1 MASTG
6 KQSYEYVKKLI
17 EDKKKARLKA
27 AEGTTSDKI
36 SKMDKQIKNK
46 KTRLAAGGVSADL
59 DSRNFLEKFLGL
71 PEDQNIL
78 FDAFELLNRPQQA
91 LFGALN
97 AAQNG
102 DDIGEAAW
110 KHFKGDEET
119 AFKDIL
125 MDTGKFE
132 DEKGKLN
139 VVDALG
145 FVGDVLLDPVDLALI
160 PVTGGANLAVSAADT
175 AGDIAKGVKTTSKAI
190 DALDTASDIKKA
202 TGAVKK
208 SKDVTSAID
217 TMSDLNVTRKSL
229 ADLAFEGV
237 GKGIKGGAK
246 LADTGIEKAL
256 RYLDETKG
264 VTKKLDNG
272 ETITKLLRYGDPDAE
287 SFANLAKQAV
297 KEVSNGHELL
307 ENTSLT
313 GRLEAYKMLKNDIQ
327 NMFQSKLPKGARK
340 AINEG
345 NVKQMEASYKLE
357 ELSKG
362 LDDKLEKFA
371 KGLNKADIQELIDM
385 GVITGKEDDITKAI
399 KDGIDR
405 WTLNLKEYKNLNRTT
420 TVDNILTE
428 AFNGT
433 LTKKSIGKKGI
444 QKLQDIADDINKADK
459 GFALAIDI
467 TDDGLVKLSDDW
479 KYFLDSNLAKQRQ
492 GLDLDPAK
500 LAEEITKKANYTKGK
515 NGVKGSEDILKALS
529 DLYDNPNTKV
539 GKKFKDFYDG
549 VDNIFNDA
557 NTIVNKL
564 FGTGLPTDVAE
575 NAGYVRHAYD
585 KDFYNV
591 VRDRDFLTKYGQDFL
606 EGDTK
611 VLQDRLYNMS
621 AREAN
626 EMVKNTISKN
636 YDELTDEGKAF
647 VDSLLSKDGIF
658 KEGMRASFADYLE
671 NIPKLAEQSSNIDNV
686 LVKQTF
692 GDLEKLSD
700 LDDAIKTARNN
711 NRTTEAKK
719 LIKERNKLLD
729 NSGIKFLTNQ
739 DAQIPVGYVQL
750 DEKGAKHIVNKL
762 KTLGNELNNEALKK
776 TAKLISENGDKMAIN
791 QDVLRL
797 LSLNAKKETNS
808 FVKMYDWYLDTFKKF
823 KVLSPTFQINN
834 FLGNSS
840 NMFLA
845 GISPKKQAELFPEAY
860 KIMTRGDE
868 LFKTVAKNGL
878 KGLSPEDKRIYEI
891 YSEFMKE
898 GFGKGNKLKA
908 MDLQDMPESL
918 RMYFKADKAPTTVK
932 EKIVDGL
939 PYINNWMNEKFDTM
953 SRLVTFLEGR
963 RNPKFLRNLG
973 VETAGDAVRKVNFDP
988 SDLTDVEQRIMKR
1001 AMPFYTFT
1009 KKNLAF
1015 QIDNLSRNGSNY
1027 NKLFKAYDSLLDSA
1041 TGGNDEDVAS
1051 WLKSNMYIPIPA
1063 LDENGNY
1070 VMLRGTLPVGNL
1082 GEFLDNP
1089 MQQGVNLLSPMLKA
1103 PIEQVGNIN
1112 TFNGL
1117 PIEKFEGELSKDI
1130 PFMTKKGEHLL
1141 SSYTGLDVPIKGFS
1155 RVYQGIS
1162 DTMSSGGN
1170 PLEALRNGM
1179 GNALTIQGNIENDKL
1194 NKMYE
1199 DLDELETMMKQYEQK
1214 GYNFSTINEL
1224 KKANNYNK
1232 LDEINATY
1240 NKIMGL
1246 KSKNP
1251 YSVVDNK
1258 VTNDDLYRLYGIE

>member
-1 MASTG
+1 MAGTG
-6 KQSYEYVKKLI
+6 KQNYDYVMNLI
-17 EDKKKARLKA
+17 SRAKRARLKS

-36 SKMDKQIKNK
+36 SKMDTQIKNK
-46 KTRLAAGGVSADL
+46 KTRLAAGGVDADL
-59 DSRNFLEKFLGL
+59 DSRNALEKFLGL

-91 LFGALN
+91 LFGAWE

-102 DDIGEAAW
+102 ESMGEAAW

-125 MDTGKFE
+125 MNYGME

-139 VVDALG
+139 AVDVLG

-175 AGDIAKGVKTTSKAI
+175 AGDIAKGVKTTSKAV
-190 DALDTASDIKKA
+190 DALQTAGKVKKA
-202 TGAVKK
+202 TGAAKA
-208 SKDVTSAID
+208 SKNVASAID

-237 GKGIKGGAK
+237 GKSIKGGAK
-246 LADTGIEKAL
+246 LADTGIEKVL

-272 ETITKLLRYGDPDAE
+272 ETVTKLLRYGDPDAQ

-340 AINEG
+340 AINES
-345 NVKQMEASYKLE
+345 NVNQMEATYKLE
-357 ELSKG
+357 ELSNG
-362 LDDKLEKFA
+362 LDKKLEKFA
-371 KGLNKADIQELIDM
+371 KGLNKSDIQELIDM
-385 GVITGKEDDITKAI
+385 GVITGKEDNITEAVKNAI
-399 KDGIDR
+399 DK

-420 TVDNILTE
+420 TMDNILTE

-433 LTKKSIGKKGI
+433 LTKKSIGKKGL
-444 QKLQDIADDINKADK
+444 QKLQAIADDINKADK
-459 GFALAIDI
+459 GFALAIDV

-479 KYFLDSNLAKQRQ
+479 KYFLDGNLAKQRQ

-500 LAEEITKKANYTKGK
+500 LADEITKKASYSVDDDK
-515 NGVKGSEDILKALS
+515 ILKALS
-529 DLYDNPNTKV
+529 NLYDNPNTKV

-564 FGTGLPTDVAE
+564 FGTGLPTDVVE

-591 VRDRDFLTKYGQDFL
+591 VRDRDFLTRYGQDFL

-621 AREAN
+621 VREAN
-626 EMVKNTISKN
+626 QMVKDTVSKN
-636 YDELTDEGKAF
+636 YDELTDEGKSF

-671 NIPKLAEQSSNIDNV
+671 NIPKLAEQSSNIDNI

-692 GDLEKLSD
+692 GDLDELHKLD
-700 LDDAIKTARNN
+700 NKIKVARNN

-750 DEKGAKHIVNKL
+750 DKDGAKHVINKL
-762 KTLGNELNNEALKK
+762 RTLGNELNNDALKK

-797 LSLNAKKETNS
+797 LSLNTKKQTNS

-834 FLGNSS
+834 LLGNSS

-860 KIMTRGDE
+860 KIMSRGDE
-868 LFKTVAKNGL
+868 LFKTVAK
-878 KGLSPEDKRIYEI
+878 KGLDVLTPEDRKIYEI
-891 YSEFMKE
+891 YSDFMKE
-898 GFGKGNKLKA
+898 GFGTGNKLKA

-918 RMYFKADKAPTTVK
+918 RKYFKADKAPTTVK

-963 RNPKFLRNLG
+963 RSPNFLKNLG

-988 SDLTDVEQRIMKR
+988 SDLTEVEQKIMKR

-1051 WLKSNMYIPIPA
+1051 WLKSNMYIPIPS

-1070 VMLRGTLPVGNL
+1070 VMLRGTLPVGSL

-1089 MQQGVNLLSPMLKA
+1089 MQQGVNMLSPMFKA

-1117 PIEKFEGELSKDI
+1117 PIEKFEGELSKNI

-1170 PLEALRNGM
+1170 PLEALGNGM

-1199 DLDELETMMKQYEQK
+1199 DLDELETMMKQYEQR

-1240 NKIMGL
+1240 NKLMGI

-1251 YSVVDNK
+1251 YSAVDDK
-1258 VTNDDLYRLYGIE
+1258 FTNDDLYRLYGIE

>member
-1 MASTG
+1 MAGTG
-6 KQSYEYVKKLI
+6 KQYYNYVKKFLETQREI
-17 EDKKKARLKA
+17 NAKA
-27 AEGTTSDKI
+27 AEGSTSDKI

-46 KTRLAAGGVSADL
+46 KTRLAAGGADADL
-59 DSRNFLEKFLGL
+59 DSRNALEKFLGL

-91 LFGALN
+91 LFGAWE
-97 AAQNG
+97 AAQK
-102 DDIGEAAW
+102 GEDMGQAAW
-110 KHFKGDEET
+110 RNFKGDEET
-119 AFKDIL
+119 SFKDIL
-125 MDTGKFE
+125 MNYGME

-139 VVDALG
+139 TVDVLG
-145 FVGDVLLDPVDLALI
+145 FLGDVILDPVDLALI

-175 AGDIAKGVKTTSKAI
+175 AGDIAKGVKTTSKAV
-190 DALDTASDIKKA
+190 DALQTAGKVKKA
-202 TGAVKK
+202 TGAAKA
-208 SKDVTSAID
+208 SKNVASAIE
-217 TMSDLNVTRKSL
+217 TMSDLKVPRKSL
-229 ADLAFEGV
+229 SQLAFEGV
-237 GKGIKGGAK
+237 GKGIKGTAK

-264 VTKKLDNG
+264 VTETLDNG
-272 ETITKLLRYGDPDAE
+272 EVVTKLLRYGDPDAK
-287 SFANLAKQAV
+287 SFANLTKQAV
-297 KEVSNGHELL
+297 KEVSDGHELL

-340 AINEG
+340 AINEN
-345 NVKQMEASYKLE
+345 NVKQMEATYKLE

-371 KGLNKADIQELIDM
+371 KGLTKADKEELIKA
-385 GVITGKEDDITKAI
+385 GIITGKEDDITEAI
-399 KDGIDR
+399 KNAIDK

-420 TVDNILTE
+420 TMGNIVTE
-428 AFNGT
+428 AYNGT
-433 LTKKSIGKKGI
+433 LRADAIGDIGLE
-444 QKLQDIADDINKADK
+444 KLQAIADDVNKADK
-459 GFALAIDI
+459 GLALTIDV

-479 KYFLDSNLAKQRQ
+479 KTFLDSSLEKQRQ
-492 GLDLDPAK
+492 GLSLDPAK
-500 LAEEITKKANYTKGK
+500 LDEELTKLGVYDEEAEK
-515 NGVKGSEDILKALS
+515 ILKKLS
-529 DLYDNPNTKV
+529 KIYDNPKTKV
-539 GKKFKDFYDG
+539 GKKFKELYDG
-549 VDNIFNDA
+549 VDNIFNEA
-557 NTIVNKL
+557 NDIVNKI
-564 FGTGLPTDVAE
+564 FGTSLPTDALE

-585 KDFYNV
+585 KDFYKVARN
-591 VRDRDFLTKYGQDFL
+591 RDFLSRYGQDFL
-606 EGDTK
+606 KGDTK

-621 AREAN
+621 VREAN
-626 EMVKNTISKN
+626 QMVKDTVRKN
-636 YDELTDEGKAF
+636 YDELTDEGKKF
-647 VDSLLSKDGIF
+647 VDSLLDKDGIF
-658 KEGMRASFADYLE
+658 KEGMRASFSDYLE
-671 NIPKLAEQSSNIDNV
+671 NIPKLAEESSNIDNI

-692 GDLEKLSD
+692 GDLEALKRID
-700 LDDAIKTARNN
+700 GELDYAINN
-711 NRTTEAKK
+711 GKK
-719 LIKERNKLLD
+719 ADIKRFTKERNEILD
-729 NSGIKFLTNQ
+729 NSGIKFLSYN
-739 DAQIPVGYVQL
+739 DAEIPVGYVQL
-750 DEKGAKHIVNKL
+750 DEKGSKHIVNKL
-762 KTLGNELNNEALKK
+762 KTLGNELNNDTLKN
-776 TAKLISENGDKMAIN
+776 TAKLISESGDKMAIS

-797 LSLNAKKETNS
+797 LNLNTKKQTNS
-808 FVKMYDWYLDTFKKF
+808 FVKMYDWYLDNFKKF
-823 KVLSPTFQINN
+823 KVLSPTFQVNN
-834 FLGNSS
+834 FLGNLS

-845 GISPKKQAELFPEAY
+845 GISPKRQAELYPEAW
-860 KIMTRGDE
+860 KIMTKGDE
-868 LFKTVAKNGL
+868 LFKTVAK
-878 KGLSPEDKRIYEI
+878 KGLDVLTPEDRKIYEI
-891 YSEFMKE
+891 YNDFMKE
-898 GFGKGNKLKA
+898 GFGTGNKLKA

-918 RMYFKADKAPTTVK
+918 RKYFKVNKAPTTAK
-932 EKIVDGL
+932 EKIIDGL
-939 PYINNWMNEKFDTM
+939 PYINNWMNEKFDTA

-963 RNPKFLRNLG
+963 RNPKFLKNLG

-988 SDLTDVEQRIMKR
+988 SDLTDFEKNVMKR

-1027 NKLFKAYDSLLDSA
+1027 NKLFKAYNSLLDSA

-1051 WLKSNMYIPIPA
+1051 WLKSNMYIPIPS

-1070 VMLRGTLPVGNL
+1070 KMIRGTLPVGNL

-1089 MQQGVNLLSPMLKA
+1089 MQQGVNMLSPMLKA

-1170 PLEALRNGM
+1170 PLEALGNGM

-1224 KKANNYNK
+1224 KKVNNYNK

-1240 NKIMGL
+1240 NKLMGF
-1246 KSKNP
+1246 KNKNP
-1251 YSVVDNK
+1251 YSTVDDK
-1258 VTNDDLYRLYGIE
+1258 FTNDDLYRLYGIE

>member
-46 KTRLAAGGVSADL
+46 KTRLAAGGVNADL
-59 DSRNFLEKFLGL
+59 DSRNTLEKFLGL

-91 LFGALN
+91 LFGAWE
-97 AAQNG
+97 AAQKG
-102 DDIGEAAW
+102 EDIGQAAW
-110 KHFKGDEET
+110 KNFKGDEET
-119 AFKDIL
+119 SFKDIL
-125 MDTGKFE
+125 MNYGME

-139 VVDALG
+139 AVDVLG

-175 AGDIAKGVKTTSKAI
+175 AGDIAKGVKTTSKAV
-190 DALDTASDIKKA
+190 DALQTAGKVKKA
-202 TGAVKK
+202 TGAAKA
-208 SKDVTSAID
+208 SKNVASAID

-237 GKGIKGGAK
+237 GKGIKGTAK

-272 ETITKLLRYGDPDAE
+272 ETVTKLLRYGDPDAE

-297 KEVSNGHELL
+297 KEVSNGHEVL

-313 GRLEAYKMLKNDIQ
+313 GRLEAYKRLKNDIQ
-327 NMFQSKLPKGARK
+327 NIFQSKLPKGARK
-340 AINEG
+340 AVNEG

-357 ELSKG
+357 ELSNG
-362 LDDKLEKFA
+362 LDEKLEKFA

-385 GVITGKEDDITKAI
+385 GVITGKEDNVTEAVKNAI
-399 KDGIDR
+399 DK

-420 TVDNILTE
+420 TMDNILTE

-433 LTKKSIGKKGI
+433 LTKKSIGKKGL
-444 QKLQDIADDINKADK
+444 QKLQAIADDINKADK
-459 GFALAIDI
+459 GFALAIDV

-492 GLDLDPAK
+492 GIDLDPAK
-500 LAEEITKKANYTKGK
+500 LAEEITKKASYSKSDLDT
-515 NGVKGSEDILKALS
+515 LKALS
-529 DLYDNPNTKV
+529 DLYDNANTKV

-591 VRDRDFLTKYGQDFL
+591 VRERDFLTKYGQDFL

-626 EMVKNTISKN
+626 QMVKDTISKN
-636 YDELTDEGKAF
+636 YGELTDEGKAF

-671 NIPKLAEQSSNIDNV
+671 NIPKLAEQSSNIDNI

-711 NRTTEAKK
+711 DRTTEAKR

-750 DEKGAKHIVNKL
+750 DQDGAKHVVNKL
-762 KTLGNELNNEALKK
+762 RTLGNELNNEALKN
-776 TAKLISENGDKMAIN
+776 TAKIISANGDTMAIN

-797 LSLNAKKETNS
+797 LGLNAKKETNS
-808 FVKMYDWYLDTFKKF
+808 FVKLYDFYLDTFKKL

-834 FLGNSS
+834 LLGNSS

-845 GISPKKQAELFPEAY
+845 GINPKKQAELFPEAY

-868 LFKTVAKNGL
+868 LFKTVAKKGL

-918 RMYFKADKAPTTVK
+918 RMYFKADKKPTTVK
-932 EKIVDGL
+932 EKIFDTL
-939 PYINNWMNEKFDTM
+939 PYWNNYMNDKFDTM

-988 SDLTDVEQRIMKR
+988 SDLTEVEQKIMKR

-1041 TGGNDEDVAS
+1041 TGGNDENVAS

-1070 VMLRGTLPVGNL
+1070 VMLRGTLPVGSL

-1089 MQQGVNLLSPMLKA
+1089 MQQGVNMLSPMFKA

-1117 PIEKFEGELSKDI
+1117 PIEKFEGELSKNI

-1194 NKMYE
+1194 SKMYE

-1224 KKANNYNK
+1224 KKANSYSK

-1240 NKIMGL
+1240 NKLMGI

-1251 YSVVDNK
+1251 YSTVDDK
-1258 VTNDDLYRLYGIE
+1258 FTNDDLYRLYGIE

>member
-1 MASTG
+1 MAGTG
-6 KQSYEYVKKLI
+6 KQNYDYVMNLI
-17 EDKKKARLKA
+17 SRAKKARLKS

-36 SKMDKQIKNK
+36 SKMDTQIKNK
-46 KTRLAAGGVSADL
+46 KTRLAAGGVDADL
-59 DSRNFLEKFLGL
+59 DSRNALEKFLGL

-91 LFGALN
+91 LFGAWE

-102 DDIGEAAW
+102 ESMGEAAW

-125 MDTGKFE
+125 MNYGME

-139 VVDALG
+139 AVDVLG

-175 AGDIAKGVKTTSKAI
+175 AGDIAKGVKTTSKAV
-190 DALDTASDIKKA
+190 DALQTAGKVKKA
-202 TGAVKK
+202 TGAAKA
-208 SKDVTSAID
+208 SKNVASAID

-272 ETITKLLRYGDPDAE
+272 ETVTKLLRYGDPDAK

-297 KEVSNGHELL
+297 KEVSDGHELL

-340 AINEG
+340 AINES
-345 NVKQMEASYKLE
+345 NVNQMEATYKLE
-357 ELSKG
+357 ELSNG
-362 LDDKLEKFA
+362 LDKKLEKFA
-371 KGLNKADIQELIDM
+371 KGLNKSDIQELIDM
-385 GVITGKEDDITKAI
+385 GVITGKEDNITEAVKNAI
-399 KDGIDR
+399 DK

-420 TVDNILTE
+420 TMDNILTE

-433 LTKKSIGKKGI
+433 LTKKSIGKKGL
-444 QKLQDIADDINKADK
+444 QKLQAIADDINKADK
-459 GFALAIDI
+459 GFALAIDV

-479 KYFLDSNLAKQRQ
+479 KYFLDGNLAKQRQ

-500 LAEEITKKANYTKGK
+500 LADEITKKASYSVDDDK
-515 NGVKGSEDILKALS
+515 ILKALS
-529 DLYDNPNTKV
+529 NLYDNPNTKV

-564 FGTGLPTDVAE
+564 FGTGLPTDVVE

-591 VRDRDFLTKYGQDFL
+591 VRDRDFLTRYGQDFL

-621 AREAN
+621 VREAN
-626 EMVKNTISKN
+626 QMVKDTVSKN
-636 YDELTDEGKAF
+636 YDELTDEGKSF

-671 NIPKLAEQSSNIDNV
+671 NIPKLAEQSSNIDNI

-692 GDLEKLSD
+692 GDLDELHKLD
-700 LDDAIKTARNN
+700 NKIKVARNN

-750 DEKGAKHIVNKL
+750 DKDGAKHVINKL
-762 KTLGNELNNEALKK
+762 RTLGNELNNDALKK

-797 LSLNAKKETNS
+797 LSLNTKKQTNS

-834 FLGNSS
+834 FVGNSS

-860 KIMTRGDE
+860 KIMSRGDE
-868 LFKTVAKNGL
+868 LFKTVAK
-878 KGLSPEDKRIYEI
+878 KGLDVLTPEDRKIYEI
-891 YSEFMKE
+891 YNDFMKE
-898 GFGKGNKLKA
+898 GFGTGNKLKA

-918 RMYFKADKAPTTVK
+918 RKYFKADKAPTTVK

-963 RNPKFLRNLG
+963 RNPSFLKNLG

-988 SDLTDVEQRIMKR
+988 SDLTEFEQRIMKR

-1051 WLKSNMYIPIPA
+1051 WLKSNMYIPIPS

-1070 VMLRGTLPVGNL
+1070 VMLRGTLPVGSL

-1089 MQQGVNLLSPMLKA
+1089 MQQGVNMLSPMLKA

-1224 KKANNYNK
+1224 KKANNYSK
-1232 LDEINATY
+1232 IDDINATY